1 MAKRTSKKAI
11 SHAVCGRTFRTK
23 NGLKTHVRCV
33 PIAKNT
39 PAPAVTENAPAQA
52 QAQVSA
58 EKQLIQELTLEL
70 MREHELGF
78 VKANI
83 RARAAVAAL

>member
-23 NGLKTHVRCV
+23 NGLKTHVICE

-39 PAPAVTENAPAQA
+39 PAPAVTENAPAQ
-52 QAQVSA
+52 VSA
-58 EKQLIQELTLEL
+58 EKQLIAELTLAL
-70 MREHELGF
+70 MSEHEIGW